1 MDKERDKL
9 VLNELL
15 VDLFNDILQ
24 IEQHSIKNEKL
35 NDISIT
41 EVHTIEAIGIHNTK
55 SMSEVAQLLGITV
68 GTLTTAVGHL
78 ERKGYVERKK
88 QKEDKRVVLVSLT
101 DKGELVFKLHE
112 RFHKNMVHQIISGI
126 DDNQREVLI
135 AGLSRLNKFFKK
147 KYDLTNSGI
156 KEKNNV

>member
-1 MDKERDKL
+1 
-9 VLNELL
+9 
-15 VDLFNDILQ
+15 
-24 IEQHSIKNEKL
+24 
-35 NDISIT
+35 
-41 EVHTIEAIGIHNTK
+41 
-55 SMSEVAQLLGITV
+55 MSEVAQLLSITV

>member
-1 MDKERDKL
+1 MDIEKDKKI
-9 VLNELL
+9 LNELL
-15 VDLFNDILQ
+15 VDIFNDILH
-24 IEQHSIKNEKL
+24 IEQNSIQNEKL

-41 EVHTIEAIGIHNTK
+41 EVHTIEAIGIYKPK
-55 SMSEVAQLLGITV
+55 SMSEVAQGLGITL

-78 ERKGYVERKK
+78 EKKGYVERKK

-101 DKGELVFKLHE
+101 GKGELVYKLHE

-126 DDNQREVLI
+126 DENQREILI
-135 AGLSRLNKFFKK
+135 TALDKLNKFFKK
-147 KYDLTNSGI
+147 KYDLTNTDK